1 MILHGGITTK
11 KLLGI
16 ACMIALL
23 FTCSALAE
31 KHFQQQ
37 SPTVSHLSHQADDL
51 AQHRNLRNDDR
62 LHAVVFRL

>member
-11 KLLGI
+11 KQLSI

-31 KHFQQQ
+31 EHLQQQ

>member
-23 FTCSALAE
+23 FTCSELAE
-31 KHFQQQ
+31 EYFQQQ